1 MEDEKPIKVKGV
13 DTGAE
18 PGATDGGGHD
28 YTKIPRSKPADVY
41 KAPKTAQEDFLQ
53 KIGNVASVS
62 SGAAILGTDFTV
74 DPRAAMLYTPVDLAA
89 GIRDPNERAKFLNE
103 HGSRMTKLMGQDQYG
118 IRFNH
123 EIKDYAAYKEKL
135 YDKRVDKFLDDLDEN
150 QGFLAEVGN
159 TATKLMGN
167 TAVAVSSLIPLV
179 YGLGKGLFTW
189 DAQNIF
195 NNGMFD
201 AWETMDQG
209 INNKF
214 AVYGGSDYDIDENGE
229 QKGFF
234 SRFVS
239 HPMKSLNADIAPAV
253 SFIAGA
259 IITEMLAVPLG
270 AMTGG
275 TALVANTA
283 RLGAQATK
291 LFARGAS
298 ELGTLGIKGTNLL
311 LPKGMKVLRGLET
324 LTDYQKAKQVAVLS
338 QKYRATL
345 GTATSM
351 IRSAGYESSLIARD
365 TYDSTLESLLAKHEE
380 LNGEPPTEAEMA
392 LYKQKAGDASE
403 YAWFTNIPLVGF
415 SNMIQFPKIF
425 AGGYKVNQALSRLSP
440 LKSTGT
446 VINKAGQ
453 REARSEVLGKWGRT
467 AAVGGAMVKSGV
479 TEGFEEFSQGV
490 LEHGL
495 ADYYTAKYT
504 KNSRETSI
512 GLLSAMN
519 TAARNYAGSTE
530 GQDSMAIGFLMGM
543 VGLRLPMRVNKETGK
558 LERGWAAYGGAREA
572 RKELKEKWAK
582 DAVNAEHLNTN
593 STQDALKANYDN
605 MARGV
610 TTQEDQDAALA
621 AGDKY
626 GFKNS
631 EHSSM
636 HSFVSTRIQLGLE
649 DTIFQDLDAFQELP
663 LANFN
668 DQFATKGVKD
678 FTEETRKESLDKI
691 RHETKNVIKATKE
704 VNALF
709 NDTKVL
715 VDFLRKDY
723 KGLQD
728 PKNITGALK
737 EQMIYLHSANKNFSE
752 REKSLQSE
760 VQDLTDGKI
769 NPTVFRNIIGRITGV
784 RKDDGSAE
792 MITSAKELYK
802 AAMQDWK
809 SKDPDGYNQ
818 HSKEVAPILQ
828 DLVKIKVKKAQLS
841 TMYNMLFTKSGAE
854 KFAEFYELLEEH
866 YVGEAHKQ
874 VLEQI
879 ANAAKNAKTADRTT
893 KAGMDEKSITG
904 DTPIVNAQTKRE
916 ADLADAEVSAMINQ
930 NSPQDASQVADLSSL
945 IPLVSPT
952 EILKILEG
960 KPGLFAQIRKSLLDK
975 GIVIGDTVS
984 EVRENLVEDPKI
996 GPAIVAEF
1004 AKLIAANSSEESVKD
1019 QSLDFADERD
1029 ASQPNPVPQD
1039 ELTLEQQLQQSLN
1052 KLERTF
1058 TPGQQVNPTAI
1069 IGVTHDKEIK
1079 GGKLNRDPATGRFIK
1094 RDTAQK
1100 ADTALLNSPEFLS
1113 NAELKAEFKYVQFK
1127 LEETIP
1133 WKDKEGN
1140 TVEITEANTRIGAYH
1155 NGIFL
1160 MDLPAFTAGM
1170 PLNFLAL
1177 RKAIIA
1183 QETKVAEETTPVSTD
1198 TKADIKRQE
1207 LLEKNVQD
1215 LKDKRNALRGSDGV
1229 VPKENMAEWTQ
1240 LGKDV
1245 IEAQNKATRGNN
1257 KGFIPIRT
1265 EKDGVLTGEDAIKAE
1280 NEIERIIQK
1289 IIKGEITTDQAIS
1302 FIQNKYRLLADENF
1316 FLLNYINDRTSNA
1329 PEIGNNKQ
1337 SFSAWRQGK
1346 YDAELAAL
1354 GTDTKANIETKKAEL
1369 KEKLRLFKTPA
1380 QIFQKSRQELYNTW
1394 LPIAIQD
1401 TGLSE
1406 TELIEKI
1413 DKKGILKNAQKEYSA
1428 GNKLSNVEQFAIYL
1442 NTTRASVE
1450 EVRKELEE
1458 YNKIKAEIA
1467 ALEGSSTGVSN
1478 IVTVYHHTNVNPQ
1491 DFNFSDLQRGKDQ
1504 ISQFGDGLN
1513 AASTTT
1519 PFFVKRYGN
1528 PIKGEVK
1535 DSDFIVID
1543 ANMSQKAMYDMLV
1556 AKGFKFNNPQMGKA
1570 TPQGGAYVGGSPETE
1585 YDDTNSLKDSPG
1597 AAMSLFK
1604 DFQDS
1609 NPDVKG
1615 VKVINHIIGNEN
1627 VDPFYVIYDAKSFYG
1642 PDTLSK
1648 SSATPISEREALIA
1662 QYLKTIAE
1670 QAEIKTQG
1678 CK

>member
-1 MEDEKPIKVKGV
+1 MEEEEKPVKLKGI
-13 DTGAE
+13 DTGKE
-18 PGATDGGGHD
+18 GGGT
-28 YTKIPRSKPADVY
+28 YSILPVSKPSDVY
-41 KAPKTAQEDFLQ
+41 KEPKTAEQAFAQ
-53 KIGNVASVS
+53 KLGNVAEV
-62 SGAAILGTDFTV
+62 AVNPIMGTDFNV
-74 DPRAAMLYTPVDLAA
+74 DPRAIGLYTPVDLAA
-89 GIRDPNERAKFLNE
+89 GIRDPDERAKFLNE

-159 TATKLMGN
+159 TATKLIGN
-167 TAVAVSSLIPLV
+167 IGLAAAGIIPVV
-179 YGLGKGLFTW
+179 YGIGKGLFTW

-201 AWETMDQG
+201 AWETMEEG
-209 INNKF
+209 LNSKF
-214 AVYGGSDYDIDENGE
+214 AVYGGSDYDLNEDGS
-229 QKGFF
+229 QKNFF

-239 HPMKSLNADIAPAV
+239 HPMKSLNKDIAPAV

-283 RLGAQATK
+283 RLGAQATRT
-291 LFARGAS
+291 FARGAS

-351 IRSAGYESSLIARD
+351 VRSAGYESSLIARD
-365 TYDSTLESLLAKHEE
+365 TYDSTLESLLAKHGE

-415 SNMIQFPKIF
+415 SNMMQFPKIF

-440 LKSTGT
+440 LRSTGT

-453 REARSEVLGKWGRT
+453 RQARSEVLGKWGRT
-467 AAVGGAMVKSGV
+467 AAIGGAMLKSGV

-519 TAARNYAGSTE
+519 TAARNYAGTTE
-530 GQDSMAIGFLMGM
+530 GQDSMTIGFLMGM
-543 VGLRLPMRVNKETGK
+543 VGLRLPMRINKETGK
-558 LERGWAAYGGAREA
+558 LEKGWASYGGAREA
-572 RKELKEKWAK
+572 RKELKQKWAQ
-582 DAVNAEHLNTN
+582 DAVNAEYQNTN

-649 DTIFQDLDAFQELP
+649 DTIFQDLDAFQALP

-678 FTEETRKESLDKI
+678 FTEETRKESLDKV
-691 RHETKNVIKATKE
+691 RNETNNVIKATKE

-752 REKSLQSE
+752 REKSLESE

-809 SKDPDGYNQ
+809 SEDPVGYNL

-879 ANAAKNAKTADRTT
+879 ANAAKNSKTADRTT
-893 KAGMDEKSITG
+893 KNSMDEKSITG
-904 DTPIVNAQTKRE
+904 DTPIVNAQTKKE
-916 ADLADAEVSAMINQ
+916 ADLADAEVAAMINQ

-960 KPGLFAQIRKSLLDK
+960 KPGLFAAIRKSLLDK

-996 GPAIVAEF
+996 GPAIVSEF
-1004 AKLIAANSSEESVKD
+1004 AKLMAANSSEESVKD

-1029 ASQPNPVPQD
+1029 ASQPNPVPQE
-1039 ELTLEQQLQQSLN
+1039 ELTLEQQLEQSLN
-1052 KLERTF
+1052 KLERAF
-1058 TPGQQVNPTAI
+1058 TPGQQVNTTAI
-1069 IGVTHDKEIK
+1069 IGVTHDKKIE
-1079 GGKLNRDPATGRFIK
+1079 GGKLIRDPAKGRFIK
-1094 RDTAQK
+1094 RKTAQK

-1133 WKDKEGN
+1133 WKDEKGN

-1183 QETKVAEETTPVSTD
+1183 QETGVAVEEETVSTDAKVEGTNTRGTTYKGETTEKDGLKVTKYSEFNPEGKRISKGGRIMTPAEFIKEYNITDQDYLDNLEEATEIRIYEVRVGKDGRSGISIQATFSEGNIEMEVAGAELASASTDIKADVEKEPLKFIKSLSESFKNTEGITIEFTGTGKRKDDKGIENTTYEIEIKKDGKSIGVTGFKIVDGKVEISFTEINEKYQKQGISSILYQDINQALVAQGYGVLYSDTTFLNTQEKQETFLIVDGKELSLDETSDFLLSLEDPLEDLERLKKEGRVKEVKKVKPGEKLWQSLENKGLAEKLETGQYKFINAEVAALEGKPTTD
-1198 TKADIKRQE
+1198 TKADIEKRKKEE
-1207 LLEKNVQD
+1207 LLRRDRKEDIAKLPKTLLKKNVVIRDVIPTLKPGQVFTTVEHGNRTAD
-1215 LKDKRNALRGSDGV
+1215 NDFFASTTSTFKVIDSQTVVSLTGSALTYSLKDKNSF
-1229 VPKENMAEWTQ
+1229 K
-1240 LGKDV
+1240 GKRDIYIHEGTLET
-1245 IEAQNKATRGNN
+1245 IE
-1257 KGFIPIRT
+1257 
-1265 EKDGVLTGEDAIKAE
+1265 E
-1280 NEIERIIQK
+1280 
-1289 IIKGEITTDQAIS
+1289 
-1302 FIQNKYRLLADENF
+1302 
-1316 FLLNYINDRTSNA
+1316 INDRYN
-1329 PEIGNNKQ
+1329 
-1337 SFSAWRQGK
+1337 
-1346 YDAELAAL
+1346 AEL
-1354 GTDTKANIETKKAEL
+1354 D
-1369 KEKLRLFKTPA
+1369 
-1380 QIFQKSRQELYNTW
+1380 
-1394 LPIAIQD
+1394 
-1401 TGLSE
+1401 
-1406 TELIEKI
+1406 
-1413 DKKGILKNAQKEYSA
+1413 
-1428 GNKLSNVEQFAIYL
+1428 
-1442 NTTRASVE
+1442 ASV
-1450 EVRKELEE
+1450 
-1458 YNKIKAEIA
+1458 
-1467 ALEGSSTGVSN
+1467 T
-1478 IVTVYHHTNVNPQ
+1478 
-1491 DFNFSDLQRGKDQ
+1491 
-1504 ISQFGDGLN
+1504 
-1513 AASTTT
+1513 
-1519 PFFVKRYGN
+1519 
-1528 PIKGEVK
+1528 
-1535 DSDFIVID
+1535 
-1543 ANMSQKAMYDMLV
+1543 
-1556 AKGFKFNNPQMGKA
+1556 
-1570 TPQGGAYVGGSPETE
+1570 
-1585 YDDTNSLKDSPG
+1585 
-1597 AAMSLFK
+1597 
-1604 DFQDS
+1604 
-1609 NPDVKG
+1609 
-1615 VKVINHIIGNEN
+1615 
-1627 VDPFYVIYDAKSFYG
+1627 
-1642 PDTLSK
+1642 
-1648 SSATPISEREALIA
+1648 TPISEREALIA

>member
-1 MEDEKPIKVKGV
+1 MEDEKPIKVKGI

-150 QGFLAEVGN
+150 QGFLAEAGN
-159 TATKLMGN
+159 TATKLIGN

-201 AWETMDQG
+201 TWETMDQG

-270 AMTGG
+270 AVTGG

-283 RLGAQATK
+283 RLGAQATRT
-291 LFARGAS
+291 FARGAS

-351 IRSAGYESSLIARD
+351 VRSAGYESSLIARD
-365 TYDSTLESLLAKHEE
+365 TYDSTLESLLAKHSE

-415 SNMIQFPKIF
+415 SNMMQFPKIF

-440 LKSTGT
+440 LRSTGT
-446 VINKAGQ
+446 VLNKAGQ
-453 REARSEVLGKWGRT
+453 RQARSEVLGKWGRT

-479 TEGFEEFSQGV
+479 VEGFEEFSQGV

-572 RKELKEKWAK
+572 RKELKQKWAQ
-582 DAVNAEHLNTN
+582 DAVNAEYQNTN

-649 DTIFQDLDAFQELP
+649 DTIFQDLDAFQALP

-678 FTEETRKESLDKI
+678 FTEETRKESLDKV

-752 REKSLQSE
+752 REESLESE

-792 MITSAKELYK
+792 MITSARELYK

-809 SKDPDGYNQ
+809 SEDPDGYNL

-879 ANAAKNAKTADRTT
+879 ANATKNAKTAARTT
-893 KAGMDEKSITG
+893 KNSMDEKSITG

-916 ADLADAEVSAMINQ
+916 ADLADAEVAAMINQ

-960 KPGLFAQIRKSLLDK
+960 KPGLFAIIRKSLLDK

-1004 AKLIAANSSEESVKD
+1004 AKLMAANSSEESVKD

-1029 ASQPNPVPQD
+1029 SSQPNPVPQE
-1039 ELTLEQQLQQSLN
+1039 ELTLEQQLEQSLN

-1079 GGKLNRDPATGRFIK
+1079 GGKLTRDPATGRFIK

-1140 TVEITEANTRIGAYH
+1140 IVEITEANTRIGAYH

-1183 QETKVAEETTPVSTD
+1183 QETGVTEEAPTVNIQEQIEIKKNQLEELDAKYVRDQQTVEDKFAKTGFMKTMFGDPAARVNADYALELEYEESKKKLTDELTALEQPITD
-1198 TKADIKRQE
+1198 TKADIERRWQE
-1207 LLEKNVQD
+1207 ELSNLGQKQLTKGFNNLSEATKPEQVANAIVSIEQNKNQGALLSKEQEQQLSEAKAKLKEQGYEIVDYNIVKYGENTIVEGVDFYNSKKDVLTEEQANAIESKINTLEKRGEEINVDD
-1215 LKDKRNALRGSDGV
+1215 LPSPV
-1229 VPKENMAEWTQ
+1229 S
-1240 LGKDV
+1240 
-1245 IEAQNKATRGNN
+1245 
-1257 KGFIPIRT
+1257 RT
-1265 EKDGVLTGEDAIKAE
+1265 IKPLIKKDGKMVQAAKVNILIFESVEQTREAIKKSRE
-1280 NEIERIIQK
+1280 VSGK
-1289 IIKGEITTDQAIS
+1289 K
-1302 FIQNKYRLLADENF
+1302 
-1316 FLLNYINDRTSNA
+1316 SNA
-1329 PEIGNNKQ
+1329 ADKIN
-1337 SFSAWRQGK
+1337 AK
-1346 YDAELAAL
+1346 YNEELAAL
-1354 GTDTKANIETKKAEL
+1354 ES
-1369 KEKLRLFKTPA
+1369 TPA
-1380 QIFQKSRQELYNTW
+1380 
-1394 LPIAIQD
+1394 
-1401 TGLSE
+1401 
-1406 TELIEKI
+1406 
-1413 DKKGILKNAQKEYSA
+1413 
-1428 GNKLSNVEQFAIYL
+1428 
-1442 NTTRASVE
+1442 
-1450 EVRKELEE
+1450 
-1458 YNKIKAEIA
+1458 
-1467 ALEGSSTGVSN
+1467 
-1478 IVTVYHHTNVNPQ
+1478 
-1491 DFNFSDLQRGKDQ
+1491 
-1504 ISQFGDGLN
+1504 
-1513 AASTTT
+1513 
-1519 PFFVKRYGN
+1519 
-1528 PIKGEVK
+1528 
-1535 DSDFIVID
+1535 
-1543 ANMSQKAMYDMLV
+1543 
-1556 AKGFKFNNPQMGKA
+1556 
-1570 TPQGGAYVGGSPETE
+1570 
-1585 YDDTNSLKDSPG
+1585 
-1597 AAMSLFK
+1597 
-1604 DFQDS
+1604 
-1609 NPDVKG
+1609 
-1615 VKVINHIIGNEN
+1615 
-1627 VDPFYVIYDAKSFYG
+1627 
-1642 PDTLSK
+1642 
-1648 SSATPISEREALIA
+1648 ISEREALIA

>member
-1 MEDEKPIKVKGV
+1 MEEEEKPVKLKGV
-13 DTGAE
+13 DTGKE
-18 PGATDGGGHD
+18 GGT
-28 YTKIPRSKPADVY
+28 YSILPVSKPSDVY
-41 KAPKTAQEDFLQ
+41 KIPKTEEQAFAQKL
-53 KIGNVASVS
+53 GNIAEITTNSI
-62 SGAAILGTDFTV
+62 AGTDFNV
-74 DPRAAMLYTPVDLAA
+74 DPRAAMLYTPIDLAA

-103 HGSRMTKLMGQDQYG
+103 HGSRMVKLMGQDQYG

-135 YDKRVDKFLDDLDEN
+135 YDKRVDKFLDDLDEG
-150 QGFLAEVGN
+150 QSFLAEAGN
-159 TATKLMGN
+159 TATKLIGN
-167 TAVAVSSLIPLV
+167 LAVNIAGILPVV
-179 YGLGKGLFTW
+179 YGMGKGLFTW
-189 DAQNIF
+189 DAQNIY

-201 AWETMDQG
+201 AWETMEEE

-214 AVYGGSDYDIDENGE
+214 AVYGGSDYDLNEDGS

-239 HPMKSLNADIAPAV
+239 HPMKSLNKDIAPAI

-259 IITEMLAVPLG
+259 IITEMIAAPLG
-270 AMTGG
+270 VVTGG
-275 TALVANTA
+275 TSVVAATA
-283 RLGAQATK
+283 KLGAQATR
-291 LFARGAS
+291 LFARGAG
-298 ELGTLGIKGTNLL
+298 EVGALGVKGTNLL
-311 LPKGMKVLRGLET
+311 LPKGMKILRGLDKLDDAANMT
-324 LTDYQKAKQVAVLS
+324 KITDLS
-338 QKYRATL
+338 AKYRATL

-351 IRSAGYESSLIARD
+351 VRSAGYESSLIARD
-365 TYDSTLESLLAKHEE
+365 TYDSTLESLLANHAA
-380 LNGEPPTEAEMA
+380 LNAEPPTESEMA

-415 SNMIQFPKIF
+415 SNMMQFPKIF

-446 VINKAGQ
+446 IINKEGQ
-453 REARSEVLGKWGRT
+453 RQARSEVLGKWGRT
-467 AAVGGAMVKSGV
+467 AAVGGAMLKSGV

-530 GQDSMAIGFLMGM
+530 GQDSMTIGFLMGM
-543 VGLRLPMRVNKETGK
+543 VGLRLPMRINKESGK
-558 LERGWAAYGGAREA
+558 LERGWASYGGAREA
-572 RKELKEKWAK
+572 RKELKQKWAQ
-582 DAVNAEHLNTN
+582 DAVNAEYLNTN
-593 STQDALKANYDN
+593 STQDALKSNYDN

-621 AGDKY
+621 KGDKF

-636 HSFVSTRIQLGLE
+636 HSFVSTRIQLGLS
-649 DTIFQDLDAFQELP
+649 DTIFQDLDAFQALP

-678 FTEETRKESLDKI
+678 FTEETRKESLDKV
-691 RHETKNVIKATKE
+691 RVETENVITATRE
-704 VNALF
+704 VESLF

-715 VDFLRKDY
+715 VDLFSKDY

-752 REKSLQSE
+752 REKSLESE

-809 SKDPDGYNQ
+809 SEDPVGYNQ

-828 DLVKIKVKKAQLS
+828 DLIKIKVKRAQLS
-841 TMYNMLFTKSGAE
+841 TLYNVLFTKSGAE
-854 KFAEFYELLEEH
+854 KFGKFYELLEEH

-879 ANAAKNAKTADRTT
+879 ANATKNSKTAARTT
-893 KAGMDEKSITG
+893 KNSMDEKSITG

-916 ADLADAEVSAMINQ
+916 ADLADAEVSAMINAS
-930 NSPQDASQVADLSSL
+930 SPQDASQVADLNSL

-952 EILKILEG
+952 EILKILED
-960 KPGLFAQIRKSLLDK
+960 KPGLFAAIRKSLLDK

-996 GPAIVAEF
+996 GAAIVAEF
-1004 AKLIAANSSEESVKD
+1004 AKLMSANSSEESVKD
-1019 QSLDFADERD
+1019 PSLDFADEQD

-1039 ELTLEQQLQQSLN
+1039 ELTLEQQLEQSLN

-1058 TPGQQVNPTAI
+1058 APKQQVNPTAI
-1069 IGVTHDKEIK
+1069 IGVTHHKEIK
-1079 GGKLNRDPATGRFIK
+1079 GGKLLRDPKTGKFIK
-1094 RDTAQK
+1094 KITDQPV
-1100 ADTALLNSPEFLS
+1100 DNALLNSPEFLS

-1133 WKDKEGN
+1133 WKDSKGN
-1140 TVEITEANTRIGAYH
+1140 TVEITDANTRIGAYH

-1183 QETKVAEETTPVSTD
+1183 QET
-1198 TKADIKRQE
+1198 
-1207 LLEKNVQD
+1207 
-1215 LKDKRNALRGSDGV
+1215 G
-1229 VPKENMAEWTQ
+1229 
-1240 LGKDV
+1240 V
-1245 IEAQNKATRGNN
+1245 IEEAPTVNIQEQIEIKKNQL
-1257 KGFIPIRT
+1257 
-1265 EKDGVLTGEDAIKAE
+1265 EELDAKYV
-1280 NEIERIIQK
+1280 RDQ
-1289 IIKGEITTDQAIS
+1289 QAIEDK
-1302 FIQNKYRLLADENF
+1302 FAKTGFMKTMFGDPAARVNADYA
-1316 FLLNYINDRTSNA
+1316 L
-1329 PEIGNNKQ
+1329 
-1337 SFSAWRQGK
+1337 
-1346 YDAELAAL
+1346 ELEYEEA
-1354 GTDTKANIETKKAEL
+1354 
-1369 KEKLRLFKTPA
+1369 KEKLTN
-1380 QIFQKSRQELYNTW
+1380 ELV
-1394 LPIAIQD
+1394 A
-1401 TGLSE
+1401 
-1406 TELIEKI
+1406 
-1413 DKKGILKNAQKEYSA
+1413 LKNP
-1428 GNKLSNVEQFAIYL
+1428 V
-1442 NTTRASVE
+1442 V
-1450 EVRKELEE
+1450 
-1458 YNKIKAEIA
+1458 
-1467 ALEGSSTGVSN
+1467 
-1478 IVTVYHHTNVNPQ
+1478 
-1491 DFNFSDLQRGKDQ
+1491 
-1504 ISQFGDGLN
+1504 
-1513 AASTTT
+1513 
-1519 PFFVKRYGN
+1519 
-1528 PIKGEVK
+1528 
-1535 DSDFIVID
+1535 
-1543 ANMSQKAMYDMLV
+1543 
-1556 AKGFKFNNPQMGKA
+1556 
-1570 TPQGGAYVGGSPETE
+1570 
-1585 YDDTNSLKDSPG
+1585 
-1597 AAMSLFK
+1597 
-1604 DFQDS
+1604 
-1609 NPDVKG
+1609 
-1615 VKVINHIIGNEN
+1615 
-1627 VDPFYVIYDAKSFYG
+1627 
-1642 PDTLSK
+1642 
-1648 SSATPISEREALIA
+1648 SEREALIA

-1670 QAEIKTQG
+1670 QAEINTQG

>member
-1 MEDEKPIKVKGV
+1 MEEEEKPVKLKGI
-13 DTGAE
+13 DTGKE
-18 PGATDGGGHD
+18 GGGT
-28 YTKIPRSKPADVY
+28 YSILPVSKPSDVY
-41 KAPKTAQEDFLQ
+41 KEPKTAEQAFAQ
-53 KIGNVASVS
+53 KLGNVAEV
-62 SGAAILGTDFTV
+62 AVNPIMGTDFNV
-74 DPRAAMLYTPVDLAA
+74 DPRAIGLYTPVDLAA

-150 QGFLAEVGN
+150 QGFLSEVGN
-159 TATKLMGN
+159 TATKLIGN

-275 TALVANTA
+275 TALSANTA

-291 LFARGAS
+291 TFARGAS

-351 IRSAGYESSLIARD
+351 VRSAGYESSLIARD
-365 TYDSTLESLLAKHEE
+365 TYDSTLDSLLAKHAE

-415 SNMIQFPKIF
+415 SNMMQFPKIF

-446 VINKAGQ
+446 IINKEGQ
-453 REARSEVLGKWGRT
+453 RQARSEVLGKWGRT

-543 VGLRLPMRVNKETGK
+543 AGVRLPMRVNKDTGK
-558 LERGWAAYGGAREA
+558 LERGWEGYGGFRKAG
-572 RKELKEKWAK
+572 KELKEKWEVDK
-582 DAVNAEHLNTN
+582 KNAQYLNEN

-678 FTEETRKESLDKI
+678 FTEETRKESLDKV

-723 KGLQD
+723 QGLQD

-737 EQMIYLHSANKNFSE
+737 EQMVYLHSANKNFSE
-752 REKSLQSE
+752 REESLESE

-809 SKDPDGYNQ
+809 SEDPNGYNL

-874 VLEQI
+874 ILEQV
-879 ANAAKNAKTADRTT
+879 ANAAKNAKTSGRTG
-893 KAGMDEKSITG
+893 KAAMDEKSITG
-904 DTPIVNAQTKRE
+904 ETPIIDAKTKKE
-916 ADLADAEVSAMINQ
+916 ADLMDAEMSAIINAS
-930 NSPQDASQVADLSSL
+930 SPQDASQVADLSSL
-945 IPLVSPT
+945 IPLVSPNI
-952 EILKILEG
+952 ILKALED
-960 KPGLFAQIRKSLLDK
+960 KPALFRIVEENLKAK
-975 GIVIGDTVS
+975 GIYIGGTIS
-984 EVRENLVEDPKI
+984 EVRENLVGDTTNM
-996 GPAIVAEF
+996 GAAIVAEL
-1004 AKLIAANSSEESVKD
+1004 AELMKANSSEESVKD
-1019 QSLDFADERD
+1019 QSLDFADEQD
-1029 ASQPNPVPQD
+1029 ASQPNPIPQD

-1052 KLERTF
+1052 KLEVTF
-1058 TPGQQVNPTAI
+1058 APKQQVNPTAI
-1069 IGVTHDKEIK
+1069 IGVTHHKEIK
-1079 GGKLNRDPATGRFIK
+1079 GGKLLRDPKTGRFIK
-1094 RDTAQK
+1094 KETDQPV
-1100 ADTALLNSPEFLS
+1100 DNALLNSPEFLS
-1113 NAELKAEFKYVQFK
+1113 NAELKSEFKYVQFK
-1127 LEETIP
+1127 VEETIP
-1133 WKDKEGN
+1133 WKDKKGN
-1140 TVEITEANTRIGAYH
+1140 IVEITDNNIRIGAYH

-1160 MDLPAFTAGM
+1160 MDLPAFEEGM
-1170 PLNFLAL
+1170 PPNFLAL

-1183 QETKVAEETTPVSTD
+1183 QETGVTEEAPLISV
-1198 TKADIKRQE
+1198 
-1207 LLEKNVQD
+1207 
-1215 LKDKRNALRGSDGV
+1215 
-1229 VPKENMAEWTQ
+1229 EN
-1240 LGKDV
+1240 
-1245 IEAQNKATRGNN
+1245 
-1257 KGFIPIRT
+1257 
-1265 EKDGVLTGEDAIKAE
+1265 
-1280 NEIERIIQK
+1280 K
-1289 IIKGEITTDQAIS
+1289 IIVIKGQLEELDAKYERDKQAIEDK
-1302 FIQNKYRLLADENF
+1302 FAKAGFMKTMFGDPAARVNADYALE
-1316 FLLNYINDRTSNA
+1316 LEYEEAKKKLTD
-1329 PEIGNNKQ
+1329 
-1337 SFSAWRQGK
+1337 
-1346 YDAELAAL
+1346 ELAAL
-1354 GTDTKANIETKKAEL
+1354 ES
-1369 KEKLRLFKTPA
+1369 TPA
-1380 QIFQKSRQELYNTW
+1380 
-1394 LPIAIQD
+1394 
-1401 TGLSE
+1401 
-1406 TELIEKI
+1406 
-1413 DKKGILKNAQKEYSA
+1413 
-1428 GNKLSNVEQFAIYL
+1428 
-1442 NTTRASVE
+1442 
-1450 EVRKELEE
+1450 
-1458 YNKIKAEIA
+1458 
-1467 ALEGSSTGVSN
+1467 
-1478 IVTVYHHTNVNPQ
+1478 
-1491 DFNFSDLQRGKDQ
+1491 
-1504 ISQFGDGLN
+1504 
-1513 AASTTT
+1513 
-1519 PFFVKRYGN
+1519 
-1528 PIKGEVK
+1528 
-1535 DSDFIVID
+1535 
-1543 ANMSQKAMYDMLV
+1543 
-1556 AKGFKFNNPQMGKA
+1556 
-1570 TPQGGAYVGGSPETE
+1570 
-1585 YDDTNSLKDSPG
+1585 
-1597 AAMSLFK
+1597 
-1604 DFQDS
+1604 
-1609 NPDVKG
+1609 
-1615 VKVINHIIGNEN
+1615 
-1627 VDPFYVIYDAKSFYG
+1627 
-1642 PDTLSK
+1642 
-1648 SSATPISEREALIA
+1648 ISEREALIN

>member
-1 MEDEKPIKVKGV
+1 MEEEEKPVKLKGI
-13 DTGAE
+13 DTGKE
-18 PGATDGGGHD
+18 GGGT
-28 YTKIPRSKPADVY
+28 YSILPVSKPSDVY
-41 KAPKTAQEDFLQ
+41 KEPKTAEQAFAQ
-53 KIGNVASVS
+53 KLGNVAEV
-62 SGAAILGTDFTV
+62 AVNPIMGTDFNV
-74 DPRAAMLYTPVDLAA
+74 DPRAIGLYTPVDLAA

-159 TATKLMGN
+159 TATKLIGN

-270 AMTGG
+270 AVTGG
-275 TALVANTA
+275 TALAANTA
-283 RLGAQATK
+283 RLGAQATRT
-291 LFARGAS
+291 FARGAS

-351 IRSAGYESSLIARD
+351 VRSAGYESSLIARD
-365 TYDSTLESLLAKHEE
+365 TYDSTLESLLAKHGE

-415 SNMIQFPKIF
+415 SNMMQFPKIF

-453 REARSEVLGKWGRT
+453 RQARSEVLGKWGRT

-519 TAARNYAGSTE
+519 TAARNYAGTTE

-572 RKELKEKWAK
+572 RRELKEKWAK
-582 DAVNAEHLNTN
+582 DAVNAEYQNSN

-649 DTIFQDLDAFQELP
+649 DTIFQDLDAFQALP

-678 FTEETRKESLDKI
+678 FTEETRKESLDKV

-809 SKDPDGYNQ
+809 SEDPDGYNL

-874 VLEQI
+874 ILEQI

-916 ADLADAEVSAMINQ
+916 ADLADAEVAAMINQ

-1019 QSLDFADERD
+1019 QSLDFADEQD
-1029 ASQPNPVPQD
+1029 ASQPNPVSQD

-1183 QETKVAEETTPVSTD
+1183 QETGVAEEAPTVNIQEQIEIKKNQLEELDAKYVRDQQAIEDKFAKTGFMKTMFGDPAARVNADYALELEYEEAKKKLTDKLEILRGQVPVD
-1198 TKADIKRQE
+1198 IKAKKADIERRRQE
-1207 LLEKNVQD
+1207 ELDTTNKLSELKKIVAKSVFENVETEGHLID
-1215 LKDKRNALRGSDGV
+1215 RLTFI
-1229 VPKENMAEWTQ
+1229 KEQ
-1240 LGKDV
+1240 LGK
-1245 IEAQNKATRGNN
+1245 ENPKASELANKILNAKNN
-1257 KGFIPIRT
+1257 
-1265 EKDGVLTGEDAIKAE
+1265 IK
-1280 NEIERIIQK
+1280 Q
-1289 IIKGEITTDQAIS
+1289 
-1302 FIQNKYRLLADENF
+1302 
-1316 FLLNYINDRTSNA
+1316 INA
-1329 PEIGNNKQ
+1329 
-1337 SFSAWRQGK
+1337 K

-1354 GTDTKANIETKKAEL
+1354 KEVKPTEVSPKADIEKRREEEFIKRAKKVSKSAKNIIESVENGKSQVFTNVLDAAKDVLSNLQAPIGGNKSYFEYLQKQVNAEFDAEL
-1369 KEKLRLFKTPA
+1369 
-1380 QIFQKSRQELYNTW
+1380 
-1394 LPIAIQD
+1394 
-1401 TGLSE
+1401 
-1406 TELIEKI
+1406 
-1413 DKKGILKNAQKEYSA
+1413 
-1428 GNKLSNVEQFAIYL
+1428 
-1442 NTTRASVE
+1442 
-1450 EVRKELEE
+1450 
-1458 YNKIKAEIA
+1458 A
-1467 ALEGSSTGVSN
+1467 ALEGAKPVAPVSN
-1478 IVTVYHHTNVNPQ
+1478 IEAKKA
-1491 DFNFSDLQRGKDQ
+1491 DIEKELFSETDRKGRINTIFSTTKEK
-1504 ISQFGDGLN
+1504 DGLIK
-1513 AASTTT
+1513 TTFT
-1519 PFFVKRYGN
+1519 FNRSDKDPSQRNNMITGIPVEKALGN
-1528 PIKGEVK
+1528 KYTIDEEYVPEGAKVVGVSEIRITEKGAGATVTFEIDGEKSQGEVK
-1535 DSDFIVID
+1535 L
-1543 ANMSQKAMYDMLV
+1543 N
-1556 AKGFKFNNPQMGKA
+1556 
-1570 TPQGGAYVGGSPETE
+1570 
-1585 YDDTNSLKDSPG
+1585 TNTT
-1597 AAMSLFK
+1597 
-1604 DFQDS
+1604 
-1609 NPDVKG
+1609 
-1615 VKVINHIIGNEN
+1615 
-1627 VDPFYVIYDAKSFYG
+1627 YDAELAALES
-1642 PDTLSK
+1642 
-1648 SSATPISEREALIA
+1648 TPAISEREALIN

>member
-760 VQDLTDGKI
+760 VQDLTDGEI

-802 AAMQDWK
+802 AAMQEWK
-809 SKDPDGYNQ
+809 SKDGDGYNQ

-1198 TKADIKRQE
+1198 TKADIEKRRQE
-1207 LLEKNVQD
+1207 ELEKNANRYKD
-1215 LKDKRNALRGSDGV
+1215 ELAKLK
-1229 VPKENMAEWTQ
+1229 ETAEGEKQ
-1240 LGKDV
+1240 
-1245 IEAQNKATRGNN
+1245 
-1257 KGFIPIRT
+1257 RT
-1265 EKDGVLTGEDAIKAE
+1265 GY
-1280 NEIERIIQK
+1280 IQK
-1289 IIKGEITTDQAIS
+1289 VTS
-1302 FIQNKYRLLADENF
+1302 NKIDSYEGLIASEKF
-1316 FLLNYINDRTSNA
+1316 KIND
-1329 PEIGNNKQ
+1329 
-1337 SFSAWRQGK
+1337 K
-1346 YDAELAAL
+1346 YDTELAAL

>member
-1 MEDEKPIKVKGV
+1 MEDEKPIKVKGI

-159 TATKLMGN
+159 TATKLIGN

-283 RLGAQATK
+283 RLGAQATRT
-291 LFARGAS
+291 FARGAS

-351 IRSAGYESSLIARD
+351 VRSAGYESSLIARD
-365 TYDSTLESLLAKHEE
+365 TYDSTLESLLAKHGE

-415 SNMIQFPKIF
+415 SNMMQFPKIF

-453 REARSEVLGKWGRT
+453 RQARSEVLGKWGRT

-479 TEGFEEFSQGV
+479 VEGFEEFSQGV

-572 RKELKEKWAK
+572 RRELKEKWAK
-582 DAVNAEHLNTN
+582 DAVNAEYQNSN

-678 FTEETRKESLDKI
+678 FTEETRKESLDKV

-723 KGLQD
+723 QGLQD

-769 NPTVFRNIIGRITGV
+769 NPTIFRNIIGRITGV

-809 SKDPDGYNQ
+809 SEDPDGYNL

-874 VLEQI
+874 ILEQV
-879 ANAAKNAKTADRTT
+879 ANAAKNAKTSGRTG
-893 KAGMDEKSITG
+893 KAAMDEKSITG
-904 DTPIVNAQTKRE
+904 ETPIIDAKTKKE
-916 ADLADAEVSAMINQ
+916 ADLMDAEMSAIINAS
-930 NSPQDASQVADLSSL
+930 SPQDASQVADLSSL
-945 IPLVSPT
+945 IPLVSPNI
-952 EILKILEG
+952 ILKALED
-960 KPGLFAQIRKSLLDK
+960 KPALFRIVEENLKAK
-975 GIVIGDTVS
+975 GIYIGGTIS
-984 EVRENLVEDPKI
+984 EVRENLVGDTTNM
-996 GPAIVAEF
+996 GAAIVAEL
-1004 AKLIAANSSEESVKD
+1004 AELMKANSSEESVKD
-1019 QSLDFADERD
+1019 QSLDFADEQD
-1029 ASQPNPVPQD
+1029 ASQPNPIPQD

-1052 KLERTF
+1052 KLEVTF
-1058 TPGQQVNPTAI
+1058 APKQQVNPTAI
-1069 IGVTHDKEIK
+1069 IGVTHHKEIK
-1079 GGKLNRDPATGRFIK
+1079 GGKLLRDPKTGRFIK
-1094 RDTAQK
+1094 KETDQPV
-1100 ADTALLNSPEFLS
+1100 DNALLNSPEFLS
-1113 NAELKAEFKYVQFK
+1113 NAELKSEFKYVQFK
-1127 LEETIP
+1127 VEETIP
-1133 WKDKEGN
+1133 WKDKKGN
-1140 TVEITEANTRIGAYH
+1140 IVEITDNNIRIGAYH

-1160 MDLPAFTAGM
+1160 MDLPAFEEGM
-1170 PLNFLAL
+1170 PPNFLAL

-1183 QETKVAEETTPVSTD
+1183 QETGVTEEAPLISV
-1198 TKADIKRQE
+1198 
-1207 LLEKNVQD
+1207 
-1215 LKDKRNALRGSDGV
+1215 
-1229 VPKENMAEWTQ
+1229 EN
-1240 LGKDV
+1240 
-1245 IEAQNKATRGNN
+1245 
-1257 KGFIPIRT
+1257 
-1265 EKDGVLTGEDAIKAE
+1265 
-1280 NEIERIIQK
+1280 K
-1289 IIKGEITTDQAIS
+1289 IIVIKGQLEELDAKYERDKQAIEDK
-1302 FIQNKYRLLADENF
+1302 FAKAGFMKTMFGNPAARVNADYALE
-1316 FLLNYINDRTSNA
+1316 LEYEEAKKKLTD
-1329 PEIGNNKQ
+1329 
-1337 SFSAWRQGK
+1337 
-1346 YDAELAAL
+1346 ELAAL
-1354 GTDTKANIETKKAEL
+1354 ES
-1369 KEKLRLFKTPA
+1369 TPA
-1380 QIFQKSRQELYNTW
+1380 
-1394 LPIAIQD
+1394 
-1401 TGLSE
+1401 
-1406 TELIEKI
+1406 
-1413 DKKGILKNAQKEYSA
+1413 
-1428 GNKLSNVEQFAIYL
+1428 
-1442 NTTRASVE
+1442 
-1450 EVRKELEE
+1450 
-1458 YNKIKAEIA
+1458 
-1467 ALEGSSTGVSN
+1467 
-1478 IVTVYHHTNVNPQ
+1478 
-1491 DFNFSDLQRGKDQ
+1491 
-1504 ISQFGDGLN
+1504 
-1513 AASTTT
+1513 
-1519 PFFVKRYGN
+1519 
-1528 PIKGEVK
+1528 
-1535 DSDFIVID
+1535 
-1543 ANMSQKAMYDMLV
+1543 
-1556 AKGFKFNNPQMGKA
+1556 
-1570 TPQGGAYVGGSPETE
+1570 
-1585 YDDTNSLKDSPG
+1585 
-1597 AAMSLFK
+1597 
-1604 DFQDS
+1604 
-1609 NPDVKG
+1609 
-1615 VKVINHIIGNEN
+1615 
-1627 VDPFYVIYDAKSFYG
+1627 
-1642 PDTLSK
+1642 
-1648 SSATPISEREALIA
+1648 ISEREALIN